1 MTFVRL
7 HAQCR
12 RRRRDGDLRMRITRY
27 GSGPRRRGAEPLLSA
42 RCEGQPYVSV
52 SRGAAATRRS
62 GRVHCRPPAQ
72 VVRLLPPP
80 PVCLFD
86 SATVDPP
93 PPAADGLPLPAATTS
108 RGCGG
113 SPACLQRWGL
123 GSTNRGPRHIGD
135 SHRRP
140 RRTFTVDGHQT
151 GAAYQTSP

>member
-93 PPAADGLPLPAATTS
+93 PPAADGLPPPAATIS
-108 RGCGG
+108 WWYRG
-113 SPACLQRWGL
+113 SAAVLQRWGL
-123 GSTNRGPRHIGD
+123 GSMSRGPRHIGD
-135 SHRRP
+135 GHHRP
-140 RRTFTVDGHQT
+140 RRIFAVDAHRMG
-151 GAAYQTSP
+151 G